1 MKVASHYTQKDLQKA
16 FVEIGFRPGDIISLQ
31 LSLGRLGMLEGA
43 SCYEEIANIV
53 IDTLLDLI
61 SGFHDNNLIWTGKIY
76 LNKLDIT
83 DASIQNKKIGYMLQD
98 YFLFPHFNVKN
109 NLIFSLPKQTRNKKE
124 QALDYLKQINMVEFS
139 DHYPSELSGG
149 QKARIACLRA
159 IVSNPDALL
168 LDEPFSSLDKKTMKS
183 FQKFLFDYV
192 KKLNIPCIIVS
203 HRLVKNLDNSIEL
216 NITKFT

>member
-1 MKVASHYTQKDLQKA
+1 
-16 FVEIGFRPGDIISLQ
+16 
-31 LSLGRLGMLEGA
+31 MLEVKDITFSFDKKEKKPLIKKLSFKVKKG
-43 SCYEEIANIV
+43 EILFISGKSGLGKS
-53 IDTLLDLI
+53 TLLDLI

-83 DASIQNKKIGYMLQD
+83 NTSIQNKRIGYMLQD

-124 QALDYLKQINMVEFS
+124 QVMNYLEQINMVEFS
-139 DHYPSELSGG
+139 NHYPSELSGG

-159 IVSNPDALL
+159 IISNPNALL

-192 KKLNIPCIIVS
+192 RELNIPCIIVS
-203 HRLVKNLDNSIEL
+203 HRLIKNLNNIIEL
-216 NITKFT
+216 NIAKFT

>member
-1 MKVASHYTQKDLQKA
+1 
-16 FVEIGFRPGDIISLQ
+16 
-31 LSLGRLGMLEGA
+31 MLEIKDITFSFDKKEKKPLIKNLSFKVKKG
-43 SCYEEIANIV
+43 EILFISGKSGLGKS
-53 IDTLLDLI
+53 TLLDLI

-83 DASIQNKKIGYMLQD
+83 NTSIQNKRIGYMLQD

-159 IVSNPDALL
+159 IISNPNALL

-203 HRLVKNLDNSIEL
+203 HRLVENLNNSMEL
-216 NITKFT
+216 NITKFA

>member
-1 MKVASHYTQKDLQKA
+1 
-16 FVEIGFRPGDIISLQ
+16 
-31 LSLGRLGMLEGA
+31 MLEIKDITFSFDKKEKKPLIKNLSFKVKKG
-43 SCYEEIANIV
+43 EILFISGKSGLGKS
-53 IDTLLDLI
+53 TLLDLI

-168 LDEPFSSLDKKTMKS
+168 LDEPFSSLDKKTVKS
-183 FQKFLFDYV
+183 FQKFLFDFV
-192 KKLNIPCIIVS
+192 KKLNIPCVIVS
-203 HRLVKNLDNSIEL
+203 HRLVKNLNNSMEL
-216 NITKFT
+216 NITKFAYK

>member
-1 MKVASHYTQKDLQKA
+1 
-16 FVEIGFRPGDIISLQ
+16 
-31 LSLGRLGMLEGA
+31 MLEIKDITFSFDKKEKKPLIKNLSFKVKKG
-43 SCYEEIANIV
+43 EILFISGKSGLGKS
-53 IDTLLDLI
+53 TLLDLI

-83 DASIQNKKIGYMLQD
+83 NTTIQNKKIGYMLQD

-124 QALDYLKQINMVEFS
+124 QVLNYLKQINMVEFS

-203 HRLVKNLDNSIEL
+203 HRLVENLNNSMEL
-216 NITKFT
+216 NITKFA

>member
-1 MKVASHYTQKDLQKA
+1 
-16 FVEIGFRPGDIISLQ
+16 
-31 LSLGRLGMLEGA
+31 MLEIKDITFSFDKKEKKPLIKNLSFKVKKG
-43 SCYEEIANIV
+43 EILFISGKSGLGKS
-53 IDTLLDLI
+53 TLLDLI

-83 DASIQNKKIGYMLQD
+83 NASIQNKKIGYMLQD

-159 IVSNPDALL
+159 IISNPDALL

-192 KKLNIPCIIVS
+192 KKLNIPCVIVS
-203 HRLVKNLDNSIEL
+203 HRLVKNLNNSMEL

>member
-1 MKVASHYTQKDLQKA
+1 
-16 FVEIGFRPGDIISLQ
+16 
-31 LSLGRLGMLEGA
+31 MLEIKDITFSFDKKEKKPLIKNLSFKVKKG
-43 SCYEEIANIV
+43 EILFISGKSGLGKS
-53 IDTLLDLI
+53 TLLDLI

-83 DASIQNKKIGYMLQD
+83 NASIQNKRIGYMLQD

-124 QALDYLKQINMVEFS
+124 QVLNYLKQINMAEFS
-139 DHYPSELSGG
+139 EHYPSELSGG

-159 IVSNPDALL
+159 IISNPNALL

-192 KKLNIPCIIVS
+192 RELNIPCIIVS
-203 HRLVKNLDNSIEL
+203 HRLIKNLNNIIEL
-216 NITKFT
+216 NIAKFT

>member
-1 MKVASHYTQKDLQKA
+1 
-16 FVEIGFRPGDIISLQ
+16 
-31 LSLGRLGMLEGA
+31 MLEIKDITFSFDKKEKKPLIKNLSFKVKKG
-43 SCYEEIANIV
+43 EILFISGKSGLGKS
-53 IDTLLDLI
+53 TLLDLI

-76 LNKLDIT
+76 LNKHDIT
-83 DASIQNKKIGYMLQD
+83 NASIQNKKIGYMLQD

-124 QALDYLKQINMVEFS
+124 QALDYLKKINMVEFS

-192 KKLNIPCIIVS
+192 KKLNIPCVIVS
-203 HRLVKNLDNSIEL
+203 HRLVKNLNNSMEL
-216 NITKFT
+216 NITKFAQK

>member
-1 MKVASHYTQKDLQKA
+1 
-16 FVEIGFRPGDIISLQ
+16 
-31 LSLGRLGMLEGA
+31 MLEIKDITFSFDKKEKKPLIKNLSFKVKKG
-43 SCYEEIANIV
+43 EILFISGKSGLGKS
-53 IDTLLDLI
+53 TLLDLI

-83 DASIQNKKIGYMLQD
+83 NALIQNKKIGYMLQD

-192 KKLNIPCIIVS
+192 KKLNIPCVIVS
-203 HRLVKNLDNSIEL
+203 HRLVKNLNNSIEL

>member
-1 MKVASHYTQKDLQKA
+1 
-16 FVEIGFRPGDIISLQ
+16 
-31 LSLGRLGMLEGA
+31 MLEVKDITFSFDKKEKKPLIKNLSFTVKKG
-43 SCYEEIANIV
+43 EILFISGKSGLGKS
-53 IDTLLDLI
+53 TLLDLI

-83 DASIQNKKIGYMLQD
+83 NTSIQNKRIGYMLQD

-124 QALDYLKQINMVEFS
+124 QVMNYLEQIKMVEFS
-139 DHYPSELSGG
+139 NHYPSELSGG

-159 IVSNPDALL
+159 IISNPNALL

-192 KKLNIPCIIVS
+192 KKLNIPCIIVT
-203 HRLVKNLDNSIEL
+203 HRLVKNLNNSIEL

>member
-1 MKVASHYTQKDLQKA
+1 
-16 FVEIGFRPGDIISLQ
+16 
-31 LSLGRLGMLEGA
+31 MLEIKDITFSFDKKEKKPLIKNLSFKVKKG
-43 SCYEEIANIV
+43 EILFISGKSGLGKS
-53 IDTLLDLI
+53 TLLDLI

-83 DASIQNKKIGYMLQD
+83 NASIQNKKIGYMLQD

-159 IVSNPDALL
+159 IISNPNALL

-203 HRLVKNLDNSIEL
+203 HRLVKNLNNSMEL

>member
-1 MKVASHYTQKDLQKA
+1 
-16 FVEIGFRPGDIISLQ
+16 
-31 LSLGRLGMLEGA
+31 MLEIKDITFSFDKKEKKPLIKNLSFKVKKG
-43 SCYEEIANIV
+43 EILFISGKSGLGKS
-53 IDTLLDLI
+53 TLLDLI

-83 DASIQNKKIGYMLQD
+83 NASIQNKRIGYMLQD

-124 QALDYLKQINMVEFS
+124 QVLNYLKQINMAEFS

-159 IVSNPDALL
+159 IISNPNALL

-183 FQKFLFDYV
+183 FQKFLFDYIRE
-192 KKLNIPCIIVS
+192 LNIPCIIVS
-203 HRLVKNLDNSIEL
+203 HRLIKNLNNIIEL
-216 NITKFT
+216 NIAKFT

>member
-1 MKVASHYTQKDLQKA
+1 
-16 FVEIGFRPGDIISLQ
+16 
-31 LSLGRLGMLEGA
+31 MLEVKDITFSFDKKEKKPLIKNLSFKVKKGA
-43 SCYEEIANIV
+43 ILFISGKSGLGNS
-53 IDTLLDLI
+53 TLLDLI

-83 DASIQNKKIGYMLQD
+83 NTSIQNKRIGYMLQD

-124 QALDYLKQINMVEFS
+124 QVMNYLEQINMVEFS
-139 DHYPSELSGG
+139 NHYPSELSGG

-159 IVSNPDALL
+159 IISNPNALL

-192 KKLNIPCIIVS
+192 KNLNIPCVIVS
-203 HRLVKNLDNSIEL
+203 HRLVKNLNNFIEL

>member
-1 MKVASHYTQKDLQKA
+1 
-16 FVEIGFRPGDIISLQ
+16 
-31 LSLGRLGMLEGA
+31 MLEIKDITFSFDKKEKKPLIKNLSFKVKKG
-43 SCYEEIANIV
+43 EILFISGKSGLGKS
-53 IDTLLDLI
+53 TLLDLI

-83 DASIQNKKIGYMLQD
+83 NTSIQNKRIGYMLQD

-124 QALDYLKQINMVEFS
+124 QVMNYLEQINMVEFS
-139 DHYPSELSGG
+139 NHYPSELSGG

-159 IVSNPDALL
+159 IISNPNALL

-203 HRLVKNLDNSIEL
+203 HRLVENLNNSMEL
-216 NITKFT
+216 NITKFA

>member
-1 MKVASHYTQKDLQKA
+1 
-16 FVEIGFRPGDIISLQ
+16 
-31 LSLGRLGMLEGA
+31 MLEVKDITFSFDKKEKKPLIKKLSFKVKKG
-43 SCYEEIANIV
+43 EILFISGKSGLGKS
-53 IDTLLDLI
+53 TLLNLI

-76 LNKLDIT
+76 LNKIDVTNI
-83 DASIQNKKIGYMLQD
+83 SIQNKRIGYMLQD

-124 QALDYLKQINMVEFS
+124 QALDYLEQINMVEFS
-139 DHYPSELSGG
+139 NHYPSELSGG

-159 IVSNPDALL
+159 IISNPNALL

-183 FQKFLFDYV
+183 FQKFLFDFV

-203 HRLVKNLDNSIEL
+203 HRLVKNLNNSSEL
-216 NITKFT
+216 NITKFAQN

>member
-1 MKVASHYTQKDLQKA
+1 
-16 FVEIGFRPGDIISLQ
+16 
-31 LSLGRLGMLEGA
+31 MLELKDITFSFDKKEKKPLIKNLSFKVKKG
-43 SCYEEIANIV
+43 EILFISGKSGLGKS
-53 IDTLLDLI
+53 TLLDLI

-83 DASIQNKKIGYMLQD
+83 NASIQNKKIGYMLQD

-192 KKLNIPCIIVS
+192 KNLNIPCVIVS
-203 HRLVKNLDNSIEL
+203 HRLVKNLNNSSEL
-216 NITKFT
+216 NITKLAIN

>member
-1 MKVASHYTQKDLQKA
+1 
-16 FVEIGFRPGDIISLQ
+16 
-31 LSLGRLGMLEGA
+31 MLEVKDITFSFDKKEKKPLIKNLSFKLKKG
-43 SCYEEIANIV
+43 EILFISGKSGLGKS
-53 IDTLLDLI
+53 TLLDLI
-61 SGFHDNNLIWTGKIY
+61 SGFQDNNLIWKGKIY

-83 DASIQNKKIGYMLQD
+83 NASIQNKKIGYMLQD

-109 NLIFSLPKQTRNKKE
+109 NLIFSLPKQTRNKKK
-124 QALDYLKQINMVEFS
+124 QALDHLKQINMVEFS

-159 IVSNPDALL
+159 IISNPDALL

-183 FQKFLFDYV
+183 FQKFLFDFV
-192 KKLNIPCIIVS
+192 KKLNIPCVIVS
-203 HRLVKNLDNSIEL
+203 HRLVKNLNNSMEL

>member
-1 MKVASHYTQKDLQKA
+1 
-16 FVEIGFRPGDIISLQ
+16 
-31 LSLGRLGMLEGA
+31 MLEVKDITFSFDKKEKKPLIKNLSFKVKKG
-43 SCYEEIANIV
+43 EILFISGKSGLGKS
-53 IDTLLDLI
+53 TLLDLI

-83 DASIQNKKIGYMLQD
+83 NASIQNKKIGYMLQD

-159 IVSNPDALL
+159 IISNPNALL

-192 KKLNIPCIIVS
+192 KKLNIPCVIVS
-203 HRLVKNLDNSIEL
+203 HRLVKNLNNSSEL
-216 NITKFT
+216 NITKFAQN

>member
-1 MKVASHYTQKDLQKA
+1 
-16 FVEIGFRPGDIISLQ
+16 
-31 LSLGRLGMLEGA
+31 MLEIKDITFSFDKKEKKPLIKNISFKVKKG
-43 SCYEEIANIV
+43 EILFISGKSGLGKS
-53 IDTLLDLI
+53 TLLDLI

-83 DASIQNKKIGYMLQD
+83 NASIQNKKIGYMLQD

-109 NLIFSLPKQTRNKKE
+109 NLIFSLPKKTRNKKE
-124 QALDYLKQINMVEFS
+124 QALDYLKQINMVQFS

-159 IVSNPDALL
+159 IISNPNALL

-183 FQKFLFDYV
+183 FQHFLFDYV
-192 KKLNIPCIIVS
+192 KKLNIPCVIVS
-203 HRLVKNLDNSIEL
+203 HRLIKNLNNSFEI
-216 NITKFT
+216 NISKFT

>member
-1 MKVASHYTQKDLQKA
+1 
-16 FVEIGFRPGDIISLQ
+16 
-31 LSLGRLGMLEGA
+31 MLEIKDITFSFDKKEKKPLVKNLSFKVKKG
-43 SCYEEIANIV
+43 EILFV
-53 IDTLLDLI
+53 SGKSGLGKSTLLDLI

-83 DASIQNKKIGYMLQD
+83 NASIQNKRIGYMLQD

-124 QALDYLKQINMVEFS
+124 QVMNYLEQINMVEFS
-139 DHYPSELSGG
+139 NHYPSELSGG

-159 IVSNPDALL
+159 IISNPNALL

-183 FQKFLFDYV
+183 FQKFLFDFV
-192 KKLNIPCIIVS
+192 KKLNIPCVIVS
-203 HRLVKNLDNSIEL
+203 HRVIKNFNNSLEL
-216 NITKFT
+216 NISKFT

>member
-1 MKVASHYTQKDLQKA
+1 
-16 FVEIGFRPGDIISLQ
+16 
-31 LSLGRLGMLEGA
+31 MLEIKDITFSFDKKEKKPLIKNLSFKVKKG
-43 SCYEEIANIV
+43 EILFISGKSGLGKS
-53 IDTLLDLI
+53 TLLDLI

-83 DASIQNKKIGYMLQD
+83 NVSIQNKKIGYMLQD

-124 QALDYLKQINMVEFS
+124 QALDYLKQINMIEFS

-149 QKARIACLRA
+149 QKARVACLRA
-159 IVSNPDALL
+159 IISNPDALL
-168 LDEPFSSLDKKTMKS
+168 LDEPFSSLDKKTMES
-183 FQKFLFDYV
+183 FQNFLFDCI
-192 KKLNIPCIIVS
+192 KKLNIPCVIVS
-203 HRLVKNLDNSIEL
+203 HRLINNLNNYLEL

>member
-1 MKVASHYTQKDLQKA
+1 
-16 FVEIGFRPGDIISLQ
+16 
-31 LSLGRLGMLEGA
+31 MLEVKDITFSFDKKEKKPLIKNLSFKVKKG
-43 SCYEEIANIV
+43 EILFISGKSGLGKS
-53 IDTLLDLI
+53 TLLDLI

-83 DASIQNKKIGYMLQD
+83 NTSIQNKRIGYMLQD

-109 NLIFSLPKQTRNKKE
+109 NLIFSLPKQTRNKQE

-159 IVSNPDALL
+159 IVSSPDALL

-183 FQKFLFDYV
+183 FQKFLFNYV
-192 KKLNIPCIIVS
+192 KTLNIPCIIVS
-203 HRLVKNLDNSIEL
+203 HRLIKNLNNIIEL
-216 NITKFT
+216 NIAKFT